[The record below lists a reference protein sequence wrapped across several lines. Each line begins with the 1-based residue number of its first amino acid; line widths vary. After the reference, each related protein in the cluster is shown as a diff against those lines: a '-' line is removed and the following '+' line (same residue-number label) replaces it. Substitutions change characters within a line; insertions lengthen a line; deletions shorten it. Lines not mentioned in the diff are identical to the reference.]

1 MNMNSILK
9 KEGTHY
15 SPFAAFL
22 LFVCLSVISLQTYAQ
37 NESSL
42 TLQVKDQNVE
52 QVFTQITKQIGI
64 KFFYDHETI
73 RQEPPVSLNLSK
85 APLSKHLMPLASRLN
100 CALSVR
106 GIRYWSAVKQSK
118 NKQKRKKNPYL

>member
-37 NESSL
+37 TVSYTHL
-42 TLQVKDQNVE
+42 TLP
-52 QVFTQITKQIGI
+52 TKL
-64 KFFYDHETI
+64 E
-73 RQEPPVSLNLSK
+73 V
-85 APLSKHLMPLASRLN
+85 
-100 CALSVR
+100 
-106 GIRYWSAVKQSK
+106 
-118 NKQKRKKNPYL
+118 